1 MITPLAR
8 LFFSNRVSQIEKFN
22 NSATEIQ
29 KAELQMLI
37 KKARNTVF
45 GKEFHFIEITDYQ
58 KFAENVPV
66 QSYEQ
71 IQGYVERML
80 KAEPDVLWPGLVK
93 WFAQSSGTTDAK
105 SKFIPVSDESYRSM
119 HIKGGADTIAMY
131 LHLNPKSKFFSG
143 RSLAVAAGECSINE
157 YGLHIGM
164 LSGMLNER
172 MNPVVKLVRVPAH
185 KTCMIKD
192 FTEKMEATI
201 PEIIT
206 KNVVSFSGIP
216 SWYQILFSRVM
227 EVTGKT
233 DLAEIWPNM
242 ELFIHGGVSFD
253 PYREMFIK
261 MFPSKKLNFL
271 EVFNASEG
279 FFAMQ
284 NDFSDPGMLLMLDY
298 GTFYEFVDT
307 DNENAAPIPLWEVK
321 VGKSYA
327 MIITNNSG
335 LWRYN
340 IGDVVT
346 FTSVNPYKIVISG
359 RTKHF
364 LNLCGE
370 ELMVGNADA
379 AITGAAEACG
389 VHVLNYTATVVPPT
403 DHEKARHQWLIE
415 FKEPPSDPVRFQK
428 MLDKLLCD
436 QNSDY
441 ESKRNKNVALEIP
454 EVVIARQNLF
464 MDWLV
469 KHGKTGGQQKIPRLQ
484 QKRDIMD
491 DLLSMN

>member
-1 MITPLAR
+1 
-8 LFFSNRVSQIEKFN
+8 
-22 NSATEIQ
+22 
-29 KAELQMLI
+29 
-37 KKARNTVF
+37 
-45 GKEFHFIEITDYQ
+45 
-58 KFAENVPV
+58 
-66 QSYEQ
+66 
-71 IQGYVERML
+71 
-80 KAEPDVLWPGLVK
+80 
-93 WFAQSSGTTDAK
+93 
-105 SKFIPVSDESYRSM
+105 
-119 HIKGGADTIAMY
+119 
-131 LHLNPKSKFFSG
+131 
-143 RSLAVAAGECSINE
+143 
-157 YGLHIGM
+157 
-164 LSGMLNER
+164 
-172 MNPVVKLVRVPAH
+172 
-185 KTCMIKD
+185 
-192 FTEKMEATI
+192 
-201 PEIIT
+201 
-206 KNVVSFSGIP
+206 
-216 SWYQILFSRVM
+216 
-227 EVTGKT
+227 
-233 DLAEIWPNM
+233 M

-253 PYREMFIK
+253 PYREMFVK

-327 MIITNNSG
+327 MVISNNSG

-403 DHEKARHQWLIE
+403 EHEKARHQWLIE

-428 MLDKLLCD
+428 TLDKLLCD

-441 ESKRNKNVALEIP
+441 ESKRNKNVALEMP

-464 MDWLV
+464 TDWLV